1 MFLDYQSVDPE
12 AMAMQLLF
20 YSSGVDDDA
29 KRLETAVRKVIPEG
43 RIERFDKLDDFRE
56 RLRTIVEPDS
66 VAVLSAPSR
75 DELRRMKEFRRLLT
89 EIYVIL
95 VIPDRGKGTITL
107 AHYLLPRFLSQKDS
121 DFADLQL
128 VLARM
133 YANSQ
138 RSRDRNFHKEP

>member
-1 MFLDYQSVDPE
+1 
-12 AMAMQLLF
+12 MAMQLLF
-20 YSSGVDDDA
+20 YSSGVDEDS

-43 RIERFDKLDDFRE
+43 RIERFNKLDNFRE

-75 DELRRMKEFRRLLT
+75 DELRKMKSFQRLLT

-95 VIPDRGKGTITL
+95 VIPDRGKVTIAL
-107 AHYLLPRFLSQKDS
+107 AHQLLPRFLSQKCS
-121 DFADLQL
+121 DFAELKL

-138 RSRDRNFHKEP
+138 KPHQRGVHQGVVG

>member
-1 MFLDYQSVDPE
+1 MFLDYESVDLK

-20 YSSGVDDDA
+20 YSSGVDEDT
-29 KRLETAVRKVIPEG
+29 KRLETAVHKVIPEG
-43 RIERFDKLDDFRE
+43 RIERFNKLDDFRD

-75 DELRRMKEFRRLLT
+75 DELRKMKSFRRLLT
-89 EIYVIL
+89 ETYVIL
-95 VIPDRGKGTITL
+95 VIPDREKGTIAL
-107 AHYLLPRFLSQKDS
+107 AHQLLPRFLSQKDS
-121 DFADLQL
+121 DFADLKL

-138 RSRDRNFHKEP
+138 KSHNWEFVKEP

>member
-1 MFLDYQSVDPE
+1 MFLDYRSVNLK

-20 YSSGVDDDA
+20 YSSGVDEDS

-43 RIERFDKLDDFRE
+43 RIERFNKLINFRE

-75 DELRRMKEFRRLLT
+75 DELRKMKSFQRLLT

-95 VIPDRGKGTITL
+95 VIPDRGKRTIAL
-107 AHYLLPRFLSQKDS
+107 AHQLLPRFLSQKDS
-121 DFADLQL
+121 DFAELKL

-138 RSRDRNFHKEP
+138 QSHNGEFIKES